1 MKEKYAKKTNVPL
14 ESLWLKKFFG
24 LKKDCWGVCGDR
36 GFETIHTNQR
46 FMAVLFRSMRKGATT
61 TESEV
66 AH

>member
-1 MKEKYAKKTNVPL
+1 MAKN
-14 ESLWLKKFFG
+14 FFG